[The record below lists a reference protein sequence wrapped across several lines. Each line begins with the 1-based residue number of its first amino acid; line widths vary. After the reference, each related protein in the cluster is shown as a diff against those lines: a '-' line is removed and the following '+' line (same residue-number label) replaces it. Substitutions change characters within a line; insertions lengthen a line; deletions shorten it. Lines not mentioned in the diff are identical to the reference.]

1 MIELKHI
8 NKSFGQKQLFADFNL
23 KIEDGEFVVI
33 TGASGR
39 GKTTLLN
46 IIGLIESAD
55 TGEVV
60 INGIA
65 NPKINSKIWRKL
77 LREEI
82 AFIFQN
88 YGLVENKSI
97 YENLL
102 LGITF
107 DFKSDK
113 RGQIADALNLVRLD
127 MPEKTKV
134 FKLSGGEQQRVA
146 LAKIL
151 LKNPSIIL
159 ADEPTGNLDWQ
170 NKELVLQILKR
181 MNEQGKTIVVV
192 THDPAIC
199 RHAARQIDLG
209 ERGGSALVGFQ

>member
-65 NPKINSKIWRKL
+65 NPKINSKIWRCL
-77 LREEI
+77 LYTSYHP
-82 AFIFQN
+82 FQ
-88 YGLVENKSI
+88 
-97 YENLL
+97 
-102 LGITF
+102 
-107 DFKSDK
+107 
-113 RGQIADALNLVRLD
+113 R
-127 MPEKTKV
+127 
-134 FKLSGGEQQRVA
+134 
-146 LAKIL
+146 
-151 LKNPSIIL
+151 
-159 ADEPTGNLDWQ
+159 
-170 NKELVLQILKR
+170 
-181 MNEQGKTIVVV
+181 
-192 THDPAIC
+192 
-199 RHAARQIDLG
+199 
-209 ERGGSALVGFQ
+209 